1 MTRFALPEH
10 PGSHLPRNG
19 TKQAA
24 EAQNPAT
31 EPEFGAT
38 EPSQIG
44 AEAEL
49 VELRAWRDA
58 LLQPTQ
64 TAGAIF
70 NMQKPRGQASAGAS
84 DPAGRPQR
92 FDGVSARGLP
102 ARHYACP
109 THADLPQP
117 LPGRLWSRRSSIKSD
132 LGVHDRPR

>member
-84 DPAGRPQR
+84 DPAGRPKR
-92 FDGVSARGLP
+92 FDGVSCARP
-102 ARHYACP
+102 ARASHR
-109 THADLPQP
+109 LP
-117 LPGRLWSRRSSIKSD
+117 RARRAASE
-132 LGVHDRPR
+132 HDAA

>member
-1 MTRFALPEH
+1 MSINLKPDEVKLHTSFASIFNLTDDTA
-10 PGSHLPRNG
+10 G
-19 TKQAA
+19 
-24 EAQNPAT
+24 
-31 EPEFGAT
+31 F
-38 EPSQIG
+38 I
-44 AEAEL
+44 

-70 NMQKPRGQASAGAS
+70 NMQKPRGQVSYGAS
-84 DPAGRPQR
+84 DLAGRPQR

>member
-1 MTRFALPEH
+1 MAPSKRQKP
-10 PGSHLPRNG
+10 
-19 TKQAA
+19 
-24 EAQNPAT
+24 NPAT

-70 NMQKPRGQASAGAS
+70 IFNMQKPRGQASAGAS
-84 DPAGRPQR
+84 DPAGRPKR
-92 FDGVSARGLP
+92 FDGVSCARP
-102 ARHYACP
+102 ARASHR
-109 THADLPQP
+109 LP
-117 LPGRLWSRRSSIKSD
+117 RAR
-132 LGVHDRPR
+132 